1 MDGKDTTWAVVQRLG
16 LVTEKPEAGQILVY
30 GSSDPYPNP
39 AEFFLTQFIA
49 SYYRLG
55 WLFFI
60 YRHGKNLP
68 MPMDNQW
75 TPPPGVVWFEYIVPN
90 DLTLGEMARKIYRL
104 RDESVIVAHLPDG
117 YTLRAVN
124 NPEKKWPDGWSSM
137 TIHQFHKTGGWLGGS
152 SIHYLYRLWAE
163 KSGIMLFLC
172 PFLSKGRV
180 YRIYKGFPRPLFV
193 LAPFV
198 WFVPPAKLGLPSW
211 APTPWH
217 YWKFLPAAFRRR
229 VRKEVMQRILS
240 GEQRIEIQLP

>member
-1 MDGKDTTWAVVQRLG
+1 MDKGTTWAVVQRLG
-16 LVTEKPEAGQILVY
+16 LVTEKPKAGQILVY

-49 SYYRLG
+49 SRYEIG
-55 WLFFI
+55 WAFFV
-60 YRHGKNLP
+60 YRHGKNLS
-68 MPMDNQW
+68 MPMDDQW
-75 TPPPGVVWFEYIVPN
+75 VPPPGVVYLEDIVPN
-90 DLTLGEMARKIYRL
+90 GLTLGEMAREIWRL
-104 RDESVIVAHLPDG
+104 REEPVIIGHYLDG
-117 YTLRAVN
+117 CLRATSD
-124 NPEKKWPDGWSSM
+124 PFRKWSGDWASM
-137 TIHQFHKTGGWLGGS
+137 SISQFHQAGGWLGGS

-163 KSGIMLFLC
+163 KREMVLYLC

-180 YRIYKGFPRPLFV
+180 YKIYKGFSRPLFV

-198 WFVPPAKLGLPSW
+198 WFIPPAKLGLPSW

-229 VRKEVMQRILS
+229 VRKEVMRRILS